1 VRHLPIR
8 VKLTVAFVA
17 VMAVVLG
24 ATGLFVYLR
33 FDTALDDTLNQGL
46 RTRASDVRALVQQS
60 DTGLAEKG
68 RDPLAE
74 RGERAAQIL
83 DAKGRVVDAASG
95 LARMSLLTPQQL
107 RSALQRPLLVDRVS
121 PRGVEGPVRLYA
133 TAVEAQDQRL
143 VVVVASTLGDRDEA
157 LSELGTLL
165 LLGGPAALIL
175 ASLVGFLV
183 TGAALRPVE
192 AMRRRASAISA
203 GKSGQRLPVPS
214 TSDEI
219 GRLGE
224 TLNEMLARLEA
235 AFERERTFVSDA
247 SHELRTPLAILKTE
261 LELALRGGRTVEQLE
276 AALRSA
282 ADETDRLAQLAEDLL
297 VIARSD
303 QGRLPIRTAALD
315 TRSLLEAV
323 RDRYTRR
330 AAEHDTRVDV
340 IAAHS
345 ITLFA
350 DGLRL
355 EQAVGNLVD
364 NALRYG
370 SGPIE
375 LSARRADRQVEL
387 SVRDHGAGLPQEFIA
402 SAFERFTRIDG
413 ARSRGGAGLGLAI
426 VQAIAEAHGGI
437 ATAANAQDGGARITL
452 LIPDA
457 AARGDSDAS

>member
-1 VRHLPIR
+1 LPIR
-8 VKLTVAFVA
+8 VKLTIAFVG

-33 FDTALDDTLNQGL
+33 FDKALDDTVNQGL

-68 RDPLAE
+68 NDPLAE
-74 RGERAAQIL
+74 RGERVAQIL
-83 DAKGRVVDAASG
+83 DARGRVVDAAPG
-95 LARMSLLTPQQL
+95 LSRVSLLTAQQL
-107 RSALQRPLLVDRVS
+107 RSALQRPLLVDRAR
-121 PRGVEGPVRLYA
+121 PRGVEGPLRLYA

-143 VVVVASTLGDRDEA
+143 VVVVGSTLSDRDDA

-203 GKSGQRLPVPS
+203 GEPGQRLPVPS
-214 TSDEI
+214 TPDEI

-224 TLNEMLARLEA
+224 TLNAMLARLEA

-247 SHELRTPLAILKTE
+247 SHELRTPLGILKTE
-261 LELALRGGRTVEQLE
+261 LELALRGGRSVDELE

-282 ADETDRLAQLAEDLL
+282 AEETDRLAQLAEDLL

-303 QGRLPIRTAALD
+303 QGRLPIRTAALEA
-315 TRSLLEAV
+315 RSLLEAV
-323 RDRYTRR
+323 RDRYARR
-330 AAEHDTRVDV
+330 AAENDRRIEVVAPHPM
-340 IAAHS
+340 
-345 ITLFA
+345 TLVV

-355 EQAVGNLVD
+355 EQALGNLVD

-375 LSARRADRQVEL
+375 LTARRVDRQVEL
-387 SVRDHGAGLPQEFIA
+387 SVRDHGPGLPPEFMA
-402 SAFERFTRIDG
+402 SAFERFSRVDS

-426 VQAIAEAHGGI
+426 VRAIADAHGG
-437 ATAANAQDGGARITL
+437 TAAATNAEEGGARIAV
-452 LIPDA
+452 LIPRSPPPGDA
-457 AARGDSDAS
+457 AAS